1 MANEKSYNL
10 VDATFSTSFTLPP
23 QAATPTTHT
32 AFDLGANS
40 NGAFLAPCELDIAAP
55 ALTATQLFSTSSL
68 AYKVQESTDNS
79 TFTTLADSVI
89 AQSGAATAA
98 AVAAQTVRFDLPSDV
113 SRYVRVMATQTGS
126 GGVPSASSCTVK
138 LVF

>member
-1 MANEKSYNL
+1 
-10 VDATFSTSFTLPP
+10 
-23 QAATPTTHT
+23 
-32 AFDLGANS
+32 
-40 NGAFLAPCELDIAAP
+40 
-55 ALTATQLFSTSSL
+55 
-68 AYKVQESTDNS
+68 VQESTDDS
-79 TFTTLADSVI
+79 SFTTLADTVI
-89 AQSGAATAA
+89 SQSGAATAA